1 MKIVLTGG
9 GTGGHLFPLI
19 AVARKLRE
27 KFGEGAEIIFMGAKG
42 ELEEKSMAQEGI
54 AAKHILSGKRRRYFS
69 LRNFLDIFKVP
80 LGIIQSL
87 WLLLWHMP
95 DVVFSKGGYASVPVV
110 LVAWLYRIPVL
121 IHESDAVPGSA
132 NQLLAKFSRR
142 VAVSYPSAEKYFPP
156 NQVIITG
163 NPVRSEVAQGDIHS
177 ARQMFNFTESKP
189 VVFVL
194 GGSQGSQIINR
205 AVVKILPRILERT
218 QVIHQTGEKN
228 YDEVVHMA
236 AEYGIKAGREGYVPV
251 KFLDLEQMKNAF
263 AVSNLVISRAGA
275 NSVSE
280 IAANSKPAILI
291 PLSNAANDHQRMNA
305 YELARIG
312 GAVVLE
318 ETNLGENIL
327 AEKMEMLLNNE
338 DLQRTMSQKIHVF
351 YHPDAA
357 EKIVNGLVEL
367 TS

>member
-1 MKIVLTGG
+1 MRIILTGG

-19 AVARKLRE
+19 AVAKKLRE
-27 KFGEGAEIIFMGAKG
+27 RLGGDVEIIFMGAKG
-42 ELEEKSMAQEGI
+42 ELEEKAMSQEGI
-54 AAKHILSGKRRRYFS
+54 AAKHVLSGKKRRYFS
-69 LRNFLDIFKVP
+69 VQNFLDIFKIP
-80 LGIIQSL
+80 IGIIQSL
-87 WLLLWHMP
+87 WLLLRHMP
-95 DVVFSKGGYASVPVV
+95 DAVFSKGGYASVPVV
-110 LVAWLYRIPVL
+110 LAAWVYRIPVL

-132 NQLLAKFSRR
+132 NQLLAKFSQR

-156 NQVIITG
+156 SQVMLTG
-163 NPVRSEVAQGDIHS
+163 NPIRNDITKGDAHT
-177 ARQMFNFTESKP
+177 AWQMFNLSESKP
-189 VVFVL
+189 TILVL

-205 AVVKILPRILERT
+205 AVVKILPRILERA

-228 YDEVVHMA
+228 YDDVVHMA
-236 AEYGIKAGREGYVPV
+236 GEYGIKAGREGYVPI

-263 AVSNLVISRAGA
+263 AISNLVISRAGA

-291 PLSNAANDHQRMNA
+291 PLSSAANDHQRMNA
-305 YELARIG
+305 YELSKVG
-312 GAVVLE
+312 GALVLE

-327 AEKMEMLLNNE
+327 AEKIEMLLNNE
-338 DLQRTMSQKIHVF
+338 DLQSSMSQKINIF

-357 EKIVNGLVEL
+357 EKIVNGLIEL